1 MDSRGAVSRL
11 QVSLK
16 VEGTKTPACTL
27 HILYMQREAI
37 FVSLCLWRK
46 GCLSQA
52 RSFLRVLV
60 KPPPCQPTRPKKK
73 RSSALAF
80 VNHGWNMSCARDARQ
95 AFHVMYLKQSTR
107 KRTSRIED
115 SKVQLRAQMSQC
127 KTWFRN
133 GNWSRSCLSSLM
145 TNTKRHTLRACQA
158 QCPPCQEWSNGSRGR
173 P

>member
-37 FVSLCLWRK
+37 FASLCLWRK

-60 KPPPCQPTRPKKK
+60 KPPPCQPTRPKKNG
-73 RSSALAF
+73 RQLSRLLIMA
-80 VNHGWNMSCARDARQ
+80 GTCARDARQ

-115 SKVQLRAQMSQC
+115 SKVQLRAQMSQR

-145 TNTKRHTLRACQA
+145 TNTKKHTLRACQA